1 MQSNWEVTVKEKE
14 KTDWNPEI
22 LTCWMMLF
30 SSILLP
36 IEKEKKKKKRHI
48 EVIPKILARTAA
60 ASDPVQGSINAIQ
73 SHPKGFFGP

>member
-1 MQSNWEVTVKEKE
+1 
-14 KTDWNPEI
+14 
-22 LTCWMMLF
+22 MMLF

-36 IEKEKKKKKRHI
+36 IERKKKKKRHI
-48 EVIPKILARTAA
+48 GVIPKILARTAA